1 MTLDPWNPN
10 WPKII
15 QYLRGF
21 SIPIKEL
28 RAYYR
33 HYFQGESVPKERAEI
48 AEAVAYAFQYE
59 VLCVRKRPL
68 SESLKKKMQHYGLI
82 KPKEEK
88 MVAKPKKKAA
98 PKTRP
103 DVPKARQQ
111 VQEGVSVSHTLAE
124 LDKLIQAVTKLVE
137 LIERVNRL
145 AGADTTTAS
154 FAPPEPDEPPPA
166 RTRRRKSK
174 VEEPEDDDED
184 DDY

>member
-137 LIERVNRL
+137 LVNGL
-145 AGADTTTAS
+145 VGAGTTTAS